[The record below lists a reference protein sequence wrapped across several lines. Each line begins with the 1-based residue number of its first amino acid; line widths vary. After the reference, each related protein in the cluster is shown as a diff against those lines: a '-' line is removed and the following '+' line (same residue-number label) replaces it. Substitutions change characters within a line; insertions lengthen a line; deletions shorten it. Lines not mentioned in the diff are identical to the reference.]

1 MTLLRSLCA
10 AAPRASCPP
19 PRRWL
24 AGALLVAVW
33 LGAAAAAQAH
43 GRSGDYHASRGF
55 VFPLSAA
62 LPDPRLTPGALNPR
76 VAPDDLRGTICRR
89 RGYTRGIRPPQAYT
103 ERLKRR
109 QIRQYGYADRRMGDY
124 EEDHLIPLELGGAPA
139 DPRNLWPQPHRVAGG
154 WGSYAKDRLEDRL
167 HALVCD
173 GRVPLAQAQREI
185 ATDWIAA
192 YRRYVGPQPQPR
204 HEWRRHEWRRHAR
217 RIH

>member
-1 MTLLRSLCA
+1 MPLLRSRCA
-10 AAPRASCPP
+10 AVPRPSCPP
-19 PRRWL
+19 SRRWL
-24 AGALLVAVW
+24 AGVLLVVVW

-43 GRSGDYHASRGF
+43 GRYEDSYASRGF
-55 VFPLSAA
+55 VFTLSAA

-76 VAPDDLRGTICRR
+76 VAPDDLRATICRR
-89 RGYTRGIRPPQAYT
+89 RGYTRGIRPAQAYT

-109 QIRQYGYADRRMGDY
+109 QIRQYGYADHRMGDY

-167 HALVCD
+167 HALVCE

-185 ATDWIAA
+185 AADWIAA
-192 YRRYVGPQPQPR
+192 YRRYVGPQPQPQ
-204 HEWRRHEWRRHAR
+204 RRHEWRRHAR
-217 RIH
+217 WIH